1 MRDEAGNTP
10 TKVKTPGSYAA
21 ERMAELKQQREM
33 YNAND
38 LGFYRGG
45 EPRRGRGPVRGNAL
59 GPPGEFH

>member
-1 MRDEAGNTP
+1 
-10 TKVKTPGSYAA
+10 
-21 ERMAELKQQREM
+21 MAELKQQREM

-45 EPRRGRGPVRGNAL
+45 VPRRGRGPVRGNAL